1 MSKIIQSGESLT
13 DITGITSGLDNFVNF
28 LFKLLES
35 CSKELSN
42 INTKIYKNNKND
54 LYIDPGLNMIGKKI
68 KEKFGLE

>member
-13 DITGITSGLDNFVNF
+13 DITGITYGLDNFVYF
-28 LFKLLES
+28 LFTLLES

-54 LYIDPGLNMIGKKI
+54 LYIDPGLNMIDKKI

>member
-28 LFKLLES
+28 LFTLLES

-54 LYIDPGLNMIGKKI
+54 LYIDPGLNVIDKKI